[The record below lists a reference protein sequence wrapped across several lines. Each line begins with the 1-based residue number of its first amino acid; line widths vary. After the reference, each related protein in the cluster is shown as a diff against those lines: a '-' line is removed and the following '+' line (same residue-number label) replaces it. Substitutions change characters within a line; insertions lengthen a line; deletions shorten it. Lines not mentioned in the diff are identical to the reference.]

1 MTFLYLAG
9 FWKHYRQ
16 IDLFCQAV
24 FLGPNKSSQYKNYEF
39 TRKFILFSCFL
50 RLHYFLFFLS
60 FSFSCVIFKL
70 IECKKNLVPFCTF
83 SLTFS
88 LIFKNWNSLSFG
100 FMAKVK
106 KRKEIALQ
114 DRETL
119 ISFRL
124 HFLKPVKTQCVDLF
138 KWKKSQKRRDFTFIV
153 IIFS

>member
-1 MTFLYLAG
+1 MIIVIKRHKSFDISISSRILKTLP
-9 FWKHYRQ
+9 
-16 IDLFCQAV
+16 
-24 FLGPNKSSQYKNYEF
+24 PNRPLLWGRFFEF
-39 TRKFILFSCFL
+39 THKFILFSCFL
-50 RLHYFLFFLS
+50 RLHYFLIFLS

-70 IECKKNLVPFCTF
+70 IECKKNLVPYCTF

-114 DRETL
+114 DRETF

-124 HFLKPVKTQCVDLF
+124 HFLKHFKTQCVDLF

>member
-1 MTFLYLAG
+1 MIIIVIKRHKSFDISISSRILKALP
-9 FWKHYRQ
+9 
-16 IDLFCQAV
+16 
-24 FLGPNKSSQYKNYEF
+24 PNRPLLWGRFFEF
-39 TRKFILFSCFL
+39 THKFILFSCFL
-50 RLHYFLFFLS
+50 RLHYFLFSLS
-60 FSFSCVIFKL
+60 FSFSCVNFKL
-70 IECKKNLVPFCTF
+70 IECKKNLVPYCTF

-106 KRKEIALQ
+106 KRKEMALQ
-114 DRETL
+114 DRETF

>member
-1 MTFLYLAG
+1 MIIIVIKRHKSFDISISSRILKALP
-9 FWKHYRQ
+9 
-16 IDLFCQAV
+16 
-24 FLGPNKSSQYKNYEF
+24 PNRPLLWGRFFEF
-39 TRKFILFSCFL
+39 THKFILFSCFL
-50 RLHYFLFFLS
+50 RLHYFLIFLS

-70 IECKKNLVPFCTF
+70 IECKKNLVPYCTF

-88 LIFKNWNSLSFG
+88 LISKNWNSLSFG

-124 HFLKPVKTQCVDLF
+124 HFLKPVKAQCVDLF